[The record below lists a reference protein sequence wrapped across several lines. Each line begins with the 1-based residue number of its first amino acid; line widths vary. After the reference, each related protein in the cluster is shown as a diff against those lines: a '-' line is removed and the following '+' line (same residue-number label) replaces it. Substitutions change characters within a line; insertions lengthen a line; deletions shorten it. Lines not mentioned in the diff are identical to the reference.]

1 MRHFFTTMKTEQ
13 LYTIF
18 KESSGIA
25 TDTRKIKKGEMF
37 FALWGNNYNGNLYAA
52 EALEKGAICAVID
65 DSMYETDRTVLVD
78 DCLFELQAMASYHRK
93 ELKAQVLAITGSNGK
108 TTTKELIA
116 SIMAKKKKVHFTHGN
131 LNNHIGVPLT
141 ILSAP
146 DGVELLIIEM
156 GANHIGEIRT
166 LCLIAKP
173 DFGIITNIGT
183 AHLEGFGSFEGVVKA
198 KTELYEHLRKVNGI
212 AIFND
217 KNPLLAEKIFRMVNR
232 AVPYSDPTGT
242 KLSLEIASSGLMLEV
257 NAEYQH
263 KSYNVKTSLFG
274 KHNIENVRAAAA
286 TSLFLG
292 ADMADI
298 IDAIEKYVPGNNRS
312 QVLKSE
318 RNTIICDSYNANPE
332 SMRKAIDSFLEA
344 PVEDKLMILGDMLEL
359 GANSHEEHSRIL
371 RILNNQGITNV
382 FLVGHQ
388 FEIISKEFGYKSF
401 AGVENLME
409 FLKLNPVT
417 GKYIL
422 VKGSR
427 GMMLEKIY
435 DLI

>member
-1 MRHFFTTMKTEQ
+1 MRHFFTNMKTEQ
-13 LYTIF
+13 LYSIF
-18 KESSGIA
+18 KESAGIA

-52 EALEKGAICAVID
+52 EALNKGAICAVID
-65 DSMYETDRTVLVD
+65 DSMYETEKTVLVD
-78 DCLFELQAMASYHRK
+78 DCLFELQALASFHRK
-93 ELKAQVLAITGSNGK
+93 ELKVPVLALTGSNGK

-116 SIMAKKKKVHFTHGN
+116 AIMSKKKKVHFTPGN

-146 DGVELLIIEM
+146 EGVELLILEM

-173 DFGIITNIGT
+173 DYGIITNIGT

-242 KLSLEIASSGLMLEV
+242 KLSVEVAPSDLLLEV
-257 NAEYQH
+257 NLEYH
-263 KSYNVKTSLFG
+263 NKSYNIKTHLFG

-298 IDAIEKYVPGNNRS
+298 VDAIEKYVPGNNRS
-312 QVLKSE
+312 QVLKTE
-318 RNTIICDSYNANPE
+318 RNTVVCDSYNANPE
-332 SMRKAIDSFLEA
+332 SMRKAIDAFLEA
-344 PVEDKLMILGDMLEL
+344 PGGDKLMILGDMLEL
-359 GANSHEEHSRIL
+359 GKNSHEEHSRIL
-371 RILNNQGITNV
+371 RILNNQGFTNV

-388 FEIISKEFGYKSF
+388 FEAISREFGYKSF
-401 AGVENLME
+401 SGVENLRE
-409 FLKLNPVT
+409 YLKQNQVT
-417 GKYIL
+417 GKQIL

-427 GMMLEKIY
+427 GIFLEKIY

>member
-13 LYTIF
+13 LYSIF
-18 KESSGIA
+18 RESKGIS
-25 TDTRKIKKGEMF
+25 TDSRTVKKGEMF

-52 EALEKGAICAVID
+52 DALEKGAICAVID
-65 DSMYETDRTVLVD
+65 DPLIEKEGTILVD
-78 DCLFELQAMASYHRK
+78 DCLFELQALAAHHRK
-93 ELKAQVLAITGSNGK
+93 ELKAPVLAITGSNGK
-108 TTTKELIA
+108 TTTKEMIA
-116 SIMAKKKKVHFTHGN
+116 AIMSKSKKVHYTTGN

-141 ILSAP
+141 LLSAP
-146 DGVELLIIEM
+146 EGTELLVIEM

-173 DFGIITNIGT
+173 DYGIITNIGT

-217 KNPLLAEKIFRMVNR
+217 RNPLLAEKIFRTVNR

-242 KLSLEIASSGLMLEV
+242 ELIVEILPSDLVLSV
-257 NAEYQH
+257 RVEYQH
-263 KSYNVKTSLFG
+263 KSFTVNTNLFG
-274 KHNIENVRAAAA
+274 RHNLENINAAIA

-298 IDAIEKYVPGNNRS
+298 VSAIESYHPGNNRS
-312 QVLKSE
+312 QVKKTE
-318 RNTIICDSYNANPE
+318 FNTVICDSYNANPE
-332 SMRKAIDSFLEA
+332 SMRRAIEA
-344 PVEDKLMILGDMLEL
+344 FIEIGTKSGLLILGDMLEL
-359 GANSHEEHSRIL
+359 GLRSQEEHMGIL
-371 RILNNQGITNV
+371 RNLNSRGMLNV
-382 FLVGHQ
+382 ILVGQ
-388 FEIISKEFGYKSF
+388 VFKSLSGEFGYRSF
-401 AGVENLME
+401 ETVDELRE
-409 FLKLNPVT
+409 YLKANPVK
-417 GKYIL
+417 GSQIL

-427 GMMLEKIY
+427 GIRLEKIY